1 MSTITEDQAASA
13 VPDGFASDLSALR
26 SAATRWA
33 RLPLADK
40 RRLLTGLHDAVAEHA
55 EEWVRLTCKGK
66 GLELSSPLAGEEWVS
81 GPWVHLG
88 FTHALGRSLDALL
101 EGRAPIDDVGVEMA
115 PGGRLSVPVLPF
127 DVFDRLLLSGFKA
140 EVWLEPGITLDQART
155 RSASRL
161 KEPDEGGVA
170 LVLGAGNISSIAPL
184 DTLHKLYTDG
194 RVVLLKLN
202 PVNAYLK
209 PLLEKVFHEF
219 IAADFVRI
227 VAGDGAVGARLVADP
242 EVDEIHV
249 TGSAATH
256 DAIVFGGGE
265 EGAKRKAKGEPLI
278 SKEVTSELG
287 GVSPVIVMPGRWSA
301 ADLKFQAEH
310 VATQRLHNGGYNCI
324 AAQVVVLPAGWAQGP
339 QFIEH
344 LRDAIKRTPPRPAYY
359 PGSDARVERALEV
372 HGDARVWSDAP
383 GRSLVQVDAQ
393 AFDDAFCTEYFAPV
407 LAVTELPA
415 PSAQEFLDNAV
426 EFSNER
432 LVGTLGANL
441 IVDPRTKRQLG
452 AGLRAAVA
460 DLRYGTIAINCWTG
474 VGYMTPRAS
483 WGAFPGHSAEDIQSG
498 VGVVHNA
505 LLLEGTERTV
515 VEGPFRPA
523 PRALLGGELTMSPKP
538 PWFVT
543 NRTANVT
550 ARRLTRFAAKPR
562 WSRLPG
568 IFASALRG

>member
-1 MSTITEDQAASA
+1 MSTVTEGPSEAA
-13 VPDGFASDLSALR
+13 VPDAFDADLAALR
-26 SAATRWA
+26 AAAGRWA

-40 RRLLTGLHDAVAEHA
+40 RRMLSGLHDAVAEQA
-55 EEWVRLTCKGK
+55 EEWVRLTCQGK
-66 GLELSSPLAGEEWVS
+66 GLDRDAPLAGEEWIS
-81 GPWVHLG
+81 GPWVQLG
-88 FTHALGRSLDALL
+88 FTAALGRSLDALL
-101 EGRAPIDDVGVEMA
+101 DDRSPLDAVGVGLA

-140 EVWLEPGITLDQART
+140 EVWLQPGITLDEARRQA
-155 RSASRL
+155 ASRL
-161 KEPDEGGVA
+161 KQPDDGGVA

-184 DTLHKLYTDG
+184 DTLHKLYTDN

-202 PVNAYLK
+202 PVNAYLL
-209 PLLEKVFHEF
+209 PVLERVFHEF

-227 VAGDGAVGARLVADP
+227 VAGDGAVGARLVHDP
-242 EVDEIHV
+242 QVDEIHV

-265 EGAKRKAKGEPLI
+265 EGARRKAAGEPQI
-278 SKEVTSELG
+278 AKEVTSELG
-287 GVSPVIVMPGRWSA
+287 GVSPVIVVPGRWKA

-324 AAQVVVLPAGWAQGP
+324 AAQVVILPAGWEQGP
-339 QFIEH
+339 AFLEH
-344 LRDAIKRTPPRPAYY
+344 LREAIARAPARPAYY
-359 PGSDARVERALEV
+359 PGSDARVERAIEV
-372 HGDARVWSDAP
+372 HGDAHVWSDAP

-415 PSAQEFLDNAV
+415 PGPQEFLDAAV
-426 EFSNER
+426 AFANER

-460 DLRYGTIAINCWTG
+460 DLRYGTVAINCWTG
-474 VGYMTPRAS
+474 VGYMTPRAP

-505 LLLEGTERTV
+505 LLLEGTERTI

-543 NRTANVT
+543 NRTAHRT
-550 ARRLTRFAAKPR
+550 ARRLTAFAARPR